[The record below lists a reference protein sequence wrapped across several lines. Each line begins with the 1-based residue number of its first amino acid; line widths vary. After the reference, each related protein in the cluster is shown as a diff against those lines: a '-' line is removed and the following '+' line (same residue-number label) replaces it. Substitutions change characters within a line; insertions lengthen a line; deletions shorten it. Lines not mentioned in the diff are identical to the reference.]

1 MKKTIELGN
10 ITVAPGEKKFG
21 KLFIGEFTNGCEVYI
36 PIVVINGVEDGKT
49 VWMNSGI
56 HGNEVN
62 GIVANQ
68 NIMQSLEPKDVHGAL
83 IFTLMCN
90 PLAFKDK
97 QRETKLDNG
106 NLCEIFPGREDGTMT
121 ERMAAVLFKEI
132 KKYADALIDNHCWG
146 MWHDGEPYAVYKI
159 CNDEKVDTEIENM
172 VKAFG
177 AHLVCKLNLA
187 GPLDEPSPLGGAL
200 DVQCAAIGI
209 PSFMAEC
216 GHSSWIE
223 PEYINF
229 EIDGLKNVLR
239 YLGVIDEPMEK
250 KAEPV
255 TVTRREILRCKKDG
269 IAIVEVKPQQLVKKG
284 ERIAKIVNAYGE
296 IVDEIIAKD
305 DLYPISLRYE
315 PSVNPTDRIAFVGY
329 VD

>member
-10 ITVAPGEKKFG
+10 LTVAPGEKKYG

-68 NIMQSLEPKDVHGAL
+68 TIQASLEPKDVHGAL

-97 QRETKLDNG
+97 QRETKLDGG
-106 NLCEIFPGREDGTMT
+106 NLCEIFPGRDDGTMT
-121 ERMAAVLFKEI
+121 ERMAWVLFAKIRE
-132 KKYADALIDNHCWG
+132 YADALIDNHCWG
-146 MWHDGEPYAVYKI
+146 MWHDAEPYAVYKI
-159 CNDEKVDTEIENM
+159 SNNPQVDAEIEAM

-177 AHLVCKLNLA
+177 APLVCKLDLS

-200 DVQCAAIGI
+200 DVQCAAVGI

-223 PEYINF
+223 PKYIDF
-229 EIDGLKNVLR
+229 EVDGLKNVLR
-239 YLGVIDEPMEK
+239 YLGVLAGGPEK
-250 KAEPV
+250 KPEPV
-255 TVTRREILRCKKDG
+255 TVTSREILRCKKDG
-269 IAIVEVKPQQLVKKG
+269 IAIVEVKPQQLVRKG
-284 ERIAKIVNAYGE
+284 ERIARIVNAYGDV
-296 IVDEIIAKD
+296 VDEIIAKAA
-305 DLYPISLRYE
+305 LYPISLRYE
-315 PSVNPTDRIAFVGY
+315 PSVNPGDRIAFVGY
-329 VD
+329 AK